1 MAMPSTRELL
11 ELDIQ
16 ARLELIDQLWESVVN
31 DLNDPSK
38 PNSLP
43 ISDATRALL
52 EERMREHRVDPAAAV
67 RWEDVHER
75 LLRLI

>member
-11 ELDIQ
+11 ELDVQ
-16 ARLELIDQLWESVVN
+16 TRLKLIDELWESVVN
-31 DLNDPSK
+31 DLNDPTK

-52 EERMREHRVDPAAAV
+52 EERRQEYRADPSAAV
-67 RWEDVHER
+67 RWEDVHAQ
-75 LLRLI
+75 LLKLI